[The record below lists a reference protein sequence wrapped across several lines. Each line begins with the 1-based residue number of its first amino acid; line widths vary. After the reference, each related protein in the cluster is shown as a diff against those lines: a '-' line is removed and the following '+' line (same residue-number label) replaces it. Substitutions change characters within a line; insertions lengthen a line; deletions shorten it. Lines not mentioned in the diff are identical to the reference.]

1 MDATTTTFTAEQ
13 WARHEKFVE
22 MFRAAKRRK
31 QEWQARRIKELEAEE
46 EYARLERAR
55 IDAIFKDLDD
65 EAIVPR
71 EQAVTAH
78 HLSFPKDFGEICK
91 ISRRQA
97 TDCRENVVSL
107 QRDCVKR
114 YNYGRKEIQKQ
125 ERAGRL
131 GSQAKRLGSADRRGQ
146 DCPRR
151 CCKNDYE
158 P

>member
-1 MDATTTTFTAEQ
+1 MEARTMTFTAEQ

-78 HLSFPKDFGEICK
+78 QLYFPKDFGEICK

-97 TDCRENVVSL
+97 TDCRE
-107 QRDCVKR
+107 
-114 YNYGRKEIQKQ
+114 
-125 ERAGRL
+125 
-131 GSQAKRLGSADRRGQ
+131 
-146 DCPRR
+146 
-151 CCKNDYE
+151 
-158 P
+158 